1 MPQGKRIPFWG
12 PWTGEGSFPEPLMTE
27 HFDFLFIGEGEVKSA
42 RGSLLPKI
50 SLRQAPGKAEGF
62 LEEPQIEGFLGMK
75 NPVGPG
81 DGFQWL

>member
-1 MPQGKRIPFWG
+1 M
-12 PWTGEGSFPEPLMTE
+12 
-27 HFDFLFIGEGEVKSA
+27 IGTA
-42 RGSLLPKI
+42 GSLFSEI
-50 SLRQAPGKAEGF
+50 SLSQAPGKAEGF

>member
-1 MPQGKRIPFWG
+1 MTEPFDFPFLG
-12 PWTGEGSFPEPLMTE
+12 GEGS
-27 HFDFLFIGEGEVKSA
+27 DRD
-42 RGSLLPKI
+42 RGSSLSEI
-50 SLRQAPGKAEGF
+50 SLSQAPGKAEGF